1 MDLIMSNI
9 IFGFHS
15 IEALIQANPA
25 RLEYLIIENTRND
38 KRLAN
43 LIISAENHQIK
54 IENSDNKHLDKLTS
68 NANHQGVIA
77 YLKPFQT
84 NFDLKQLLSNVANKP
99 NAVVLILD
107 GITDPHNLGAIIRS
121 ADCFGIDAIIIPKDN
136 SANSTNPIVAKTS
149 SGAVNYIPIITVNNL
164 TRSIDQLK
172 EHQFWVAGTSLA
184 KDSVNLFD
192 FKHNGRLAWVLGS
205 EGTGIRRLIA
215 ENCDYLVTIP
225 MLGATQSLNVSV
237 TAGVI
242 LAYTQF
248 MQQKLS

>member
-1 MDLIMSNI
+1 MQNT

-15 IEALIQANPA
+15 IEALIQANSA
-25 RLEYLIIENTRND
+25 RIEYLLIDNKRND
-38 KRLAN
+38 KRLIN
-43 LIISAENHQIK
+43 LINSAEEHKIR
-54 IENSDNKHLDKLTS
+54 IENSDSKHLDKLTT
-68 NANHQGVIA
+68 NANHQGVVA
-77 YLKPFQT
+77 YLKPAQT
-84 NFDLKQLLSNVANKP
+84 NLDIKQLLVNLENKP
-99 NAVVLILD
+99 NVIVLILD

-121 ADCFGIDAIIIPKDN
+121 ADCFGVDAVIIPKDN
-136 SANSTNPIVAKTS
+136 SANSTNPLIAKTS
-149 SGAVNYIPIITVNNL
+149 SGAVNYIPVITVNNL
-164 TRSIDQLK
+164 TRAIDQLK
-172 EHQFWVAGTSLA
+172 EHQFWVAGTSLT
-184 KDSVNLFD
+184 KDSINLFD

>member
-1 MDLIMSNI
+1 MNNV

-15 IEALIQANPA
+15 VEALILANSS
-25 RLEYLIIENTRND
+25 RIDYIIIVNARND

-43 LIISAENHQIK
+43 LIDSANKHQVR
-54 IENSDNKHLDKLTS
+54 IEHSNNQHLDKLTA

-77 YLKPFQT
+77 YLKRIAT
-84 NFDLKQLLSNVANKP
+84 NLDLKQLLASIKDKP
-99 NAVVLILD
+99 NAVILILD

-121 ADCFGIDAIIIPKDN
+121 ADCFGADAIIIPKDN
-136 SANSTNPIVAKTS
+136 SATSTNPIVAKTS
-149 SGAVNYIPIITVNNL
+149 SGAVNYIPVITVNNL
-164 TRSIDQLK
+164 TRAIDQLK
-172 EHQFWVAGTSLA
+172 EHEFWVAGTSLGE
-184 KDSVNLFD
+184 DSISLFD
-192 FKHNGRLAWVLGS
+192 FKHNGRIAWVLGS
-205 EGTGIRRLIA
+205 EGTGIRRLIT

-237 TAGVI
+237 AAGVI